1 MTCSI
6 RIMVSRRLVVRTLP
20 ALCLVPVLVGCGSS
34 NPPATTTNSAASQNP
49 ANAAYAY
56 ARCMRAHGVSDFPDP
71 KVTTTAGG
79 GSIRMAVPA
88 SAGSSPQ
95 FKPAQKACR
104 GILPAPSNSN
114 ADDQSHR
121 QVLLAFARCL
131 RSHGLAGFPDPNHA
145 GDLSLQTISAAG
157 IDVRSSRFVR
167 AGDACVGVTHGAIT
181 PAQVR
186 AAASGQH

>member
-1 MTCSI
+1 
-6 RIMVSRRLVVRTLP
+6 MVSRRPVVRTLP
-20 ALCLVPVLVGCGSS
+20 ALFLLPVLASCGSS
-34 NPPATTTNSAASQNP
+34 NPPTTTTKSAASQDP
-49 ANAAYAY
+49 AKAAYAY
-56 ARCMRAHGVSDFPDP
+56 ARCMRAHGVPGFPDP

-114 ADDQSHR
+114 SDDQSHR
-121 QVLLAFARCL
+121 QVLLAFAHCL
-131 RSHGLAGFPDPNHA
+131 RGHGLAGFPDPNHD
-145 GDLSLQTISAAG
+145 GQLTLQMIAAAG
-157 IDVRSSRFVR
+157 IDVRSSRFVH

-181 PAQVR
+181 PALLR